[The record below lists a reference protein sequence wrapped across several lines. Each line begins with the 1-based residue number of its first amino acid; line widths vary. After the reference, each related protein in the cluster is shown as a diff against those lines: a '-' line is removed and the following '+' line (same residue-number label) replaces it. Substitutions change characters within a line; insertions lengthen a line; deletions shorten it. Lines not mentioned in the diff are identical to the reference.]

1 MTITLIVA
9 FVVVN
14 IAIILIAYHAIL
26 KKLSPTQGY
35 LSLATLIAVL
45 AVSNVFVYDSV
56 LARFTKPMVEIQ
68 GEQCGKEYVQTILNK
83 LSHQDNK
90 TDKTQLK
97 EQVIACFDDEKQT
110 ILVRQIMESG
120 GQGQV
125 ITVTSNPTKI
135 VLSQYL
141 EGLTLLSLN
150 DSIHVD
156 LIEHASTG
164 KVMYLE
170 VSERQKKK

>member
-1 MTITLIVA
+1 MAITLIVA

-14 IAIILIAYHAIL
+14 IAIILIAYHTFL

-35 LSLATLIAVL
+35 LSLALLIALL
-45 AVSNVFVYDSV
+45 AVSNVFIYDSV
-56 LARFTKPMVEIQ
+56 LNKITKPTVEIQ
-68 GEQCGKEYVQTILNK
+68 GELCSKEYVQTILNK
-83 LSHQDNK
+83 LSQQDIK
-90 TDKTQLK
+90 LDKAQLK
-97 EQVIACFDDEKQT
+97 EQLIACFDDEKQT
-110 ILVRQIMESG
+110 ILVRQVMESG

-125 ITVTSNPTKI
+125 ISVTSNPTKI
-135 VLSQYL
+135 VLSQYI
-141 EGLTLLSLN
+141 EGLSLLSLN

-170 VSERQKKK
+170 ISERQKKK

>member
-56 LARFTKPMVEIQ
+56 LSRFTRPMVAIE
-68 GEQCGKEYVQTILNK
+68 GEQCGKEYVQAILNK

-90 TDKTQLK
+90 IDKAQLK
-97 EQVIACFDDEKQT
+97 EQLIACFDDEKQT
-110 ILVRQIMESG
+110 ILVRQVMESA

-125 ITVTSNPTKI
+125 ISVTSNPNKV
-135 VLSQYL
+135 VLLQYL
-141 EGLTLLSLN
+141 EGLSLLSLN

>member
-14 IAIILIAYHAIL
+14 IAIILIAYHTFL

-45 AVSNVFVYDSV
+45 AVSNVFVYESV
-56 LARFTKPMVEIQ
+56 LGKITKPMVEIQ
-68 GEQCGKEYVQTILNK
+68 GEQCGKEYVQIILNK
-83 LSHQDNK
+83 LSHQDEK
-90 TDKTQLK
+90 IDKKQLK
-97 EQVIACFDDEKQT
+97 EQLIACFDDEKQT

-125 ITVTSNPTKI
+125 VSVASNPTKV

-141 EGLTLLSLN
+141 EGLSLLSLN

-170 VSERQKKK
+170 ISERQKKK